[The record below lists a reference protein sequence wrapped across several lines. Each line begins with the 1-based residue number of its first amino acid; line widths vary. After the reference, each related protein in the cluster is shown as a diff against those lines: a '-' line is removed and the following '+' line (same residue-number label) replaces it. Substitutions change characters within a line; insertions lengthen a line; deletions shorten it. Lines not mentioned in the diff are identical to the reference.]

1 MQDNNSF
8 LTLFLQPV
16 AEHLADDDVSEILI
30 NGPERVYVE
39 RKGRLEEVP
48 ARFVSEPALK
58 AAAANIAKSVGRI
71 LDEMHPRL
79 DARLPDGSR
88 VHAVIPPLSR
98 LGTVI
103 AIRKFKKDT
112 LTIERMQAFGSVD
125 ERARRLI
132 RALVLLHKNVIVSG
146 ATSSGKT
153 SVLNALSSFIPD
165 NERVLVIE
173 DASELQLQQR
183 HIVPFETRKADK
195 NGQGVVTIRD
205 LIHSALRLRPDRIVI
220 GEIRGGE
227 ALDLLQALNTGHA
240 GSMST
245 IHANSPLDALSRIET
260 CALLSGIDIPLSAL
274 RAQVASAIGAVV
286 HTARLSDGSRKVV
299 SIAEVL
305 PLERGEYRVRELHRW
320 KTASIAPDGT
330 VCGGFEAGEAPSFVE
345 EARIAGIEL

>member
-39 RKGRLEEVP
+39 RKGSLEEVP

-88 VHAVIPPLSR
+88 VHAVIPPLAR
-98 LGTVI
+98 VGTVI

-195 NGQGVVTIRD
+195 NGQGEVTIRD

-245 IHANSPLDALSRIET
+245 IHANSPLDALRRIET

>member
-58 AAAANIAKSVGRI
+58 AAAANIAKSVGRM
-71 LDEMHPRL
+71 LDDLHPRL

-88 VHAVIPPLSR
+88 VHAVIPPLAR
-98 LGTVI
+98 VGTVI

-195 NGQGVVTIRD
+195 NGQGEVTIRD

>member
-88 VHAVIPPLSR
+88 VHAVIPPLAR
-98 LGTVI
+98 VGTVI

-195 NGQGVVTIRD
+195 NGQGEVTIRD

-245 IHANSPLDALSRIET
+245 IHANSPLDALRRIET

-286 HTARLSDGSRKVV
+286 PTARLSDGSRKVV